1 MATGTLI
8 GLAVGASVLSTAG
21 VVASG
26 IMAHNAQ
33 KSANETNVNLQREM
47 MQYQTSE
54 REATQEYNTPENQRQ
69 RFEQAGFNPYMMM
82 SSMDAGNS
90 NFQTGLSPAT
100 VQPETGLA
108 DMIQN
113 LGQSPSQALNIVQQA
128 QQVQGMEEANQQ
140 AHVETLYKEREK
152 LADLRLK
159 AAQAAESMSQM
170 SKNSQEYKNAS
181 LQYQQLEN
189 DIKLSHLNL
198 KYHESYLQ
206 SRNKKERNMAELVY
220 QQERNAFYEAK
231 IKSINANYQQA
242 INEGQL
248 KSLLS
253 AAAAQWSQ
261 AAASHELAGLYSQQS
276 QTEFALR
283 ALRKAGLHLDNEQ
296 KDIIIS
302 NLGDQI
308 RTGLEWQRTQIRQG
322 VQDIENPFRYFGAGL
337 GALVGAGLAGAAGRT
352 VVTGFGR

>member
-8 GLAVGASVLSTAG
+8 GLGIGAAALSAG
-21 VVASG
+21 AAIASG
-26 IMAHNAQ
+26 AMNKSAQ
-33 KSANETNVNLQREM
+33 ESANETNVQLSREQM
-47 MQYQTSE
+47 AYQTSE
-54 REATQEYNTPENQRQ
+54 REAVQEYNTPENQRQ
-69 RFEQAGFNPYMMM
+69 RYEQAGFNPYMMM
-82 SSMDAGNS
+82 GQMDSGNS
-90 NFQTGLSPAT
+90 TFQTG
-100 VQPETGLA
+100 VQPAQVSPVTALG
-108 DMIQN
+108 DMVQQLGNSPQN
-113 LGQSPSQALNIVQQA
+113 ALNVVQQA
-128 QQVQGMEEANQQ
+128 QQVQALNEANQQ

-159 AAQAAESMSQM
+159 AANAAESMSQM

-189 DIKLSHLNL
+189 DIKLSQLNL
-198 KYHESYLQ
+198 RYHESYLQ
-206 SRNKKERNMAELVY
+206 SRNKKERNMADLVY

-231 IKSINANYQQA
+231 IKAINANYQQS

-261 AAASHELAGLYSQQS
+261 AAAAHELAGLYSQQS

-283 ALRKAGLHLDNEQ
+283 ALRKSGLKLDNEQ
-296 KDIIIS
+296 KDIVIS

-322 VQDIENPFRYFGAGL
+322 QQDIENPFRYFGAGL
-337 GALVGAGLAGAAGRT
+337 GALVGASLAAAGGRT
-352 VVTGFGR
+352 VVTGFSR